1 MFKTT
6 GRLNVNLERSFSP
19 EASSDIYNLRKTDAN
34 LLSYIYSQD
43 QINPEDSSLIHDSL
57 IKNSTLQ
64 NEKESKYISRIS
76 KRPLKLN
83 MNVKVVQNFSIR
95 LMNM

>member
-19 EASSDIYNLRKTDAN
+19 EASSDIYNLRKTDGN

-43 QINPEDSSLIHDSL
+43 HINPEDSSLIHDSL
-57 IKNSTLQ
+57 IKNSILQ
-64 NEKESKYISRIS
+64 NEKESNIFQEFLKDLYKYMPQILSEEQS
-76 KRPLKLN
+76 WK
-83 MNVKVVQNFSIR
+83 
-95 LMNM
+95 